1 MNIAITTTGP
11 TLESPVAAAFA
22 QAPYLL
28 IVEVESLTCKAV
40 AHAVAPGSEE
50 PLARTILAH
59 DCEAVITGTLS
70 PIAFTVLADAMV
82 TRFRAANLTAR
93 EALSAMDNRG
103 LELIRNAEGSSS
115 CSGEHHHP
123 ST

>member
-1 MNIAITTTGP
+1 MNIAITTTGS
-11 TLESPVAAAFA
+11 TLESPVYTTFA

-28 IVEVESLTCKAV
+28 IVDVDTMSCTAIT
-40 AHAVAPGSEE
+40 HATAPGSDEQ
-50 PLARTILAH
+50 LARTILAH

-70 PIAFTVLADAMV
+70 PNAFAVLADAMV
-82 TRFRAANLTAR
+82 TRFRAGDLTAR

-115 CSGEHHHP
+115 CSGEHHH
-123 ST
+123 